1 MGKRNREEDLFG
13 TNIVLWQWIGVLIL
27 IVSGFIIYSN
37 TFHAPFQF
45 DDSTSI
51 KQNSSIIIKGL
62 TLSELIK
69 VCTNRHNR
77 LRCIGYVSFALN
89 YYFGRLD
96 VFGYHLVNI
105 IIHILTGILFYFLAL
120 VTLKRDSLLRKG
132 IDINRESPVSGIKS
146 SQLAAFFAAFLWLVN
161 PVMIQSVTYIVQRF
175 NSMGSM
181 FYVLSLYCYI
191 RGRICSGK
199 KGYLLYAAS
208 VLSGILALGCKQNMW
223 ILPFFIVLYEF
234 YFFQDLNP
242 RKIKRFFSVTV
253 IPVVCII
260 VLLALFWG
268 NEVIKTLSSLFST
281 YESRGFSMTERVITQ
296 FRVVLY
302 YISLIFYPHPERI
315 TLDPD
320 FPISRSLFMPWT
332 TLPSILAVFAILGL
346 GVYLAKRERLISF
359 GIFWFF
365 GNLVIESTILPLQMV
380 FQHRVYLPSMFVFLI
395 LTATAFHRVRHRR
408 GLIIFFAITGLVFSY
423 WTYRANEVW
432 KDSITL
438 WADIARKSPRKA
450 RAWGDLG
457 LAYYQAG
464 MLDKALLEYKKA
476 LSIDPKYKKAYYN
489 LADIYRQKGM
499 LDEAISEY
507 KKALAID
514 PGYKD
519 AHNNLGVV
527 YRQKGM
533 LDEAILEYKKALAI
547 DPDFKAAHYNM

>member
-1 MGKRNREEDLFG
+1 MGKRNREEGLLG
-13 TNIVLWQWIGVLIL
+13 ANIVLWQWIGVLIL

-45 DDSTSI
+45 DDNTSI
-51 KQNSSIIIKGL
+51 ATNSGIIINEL

-69 VCTNRHNR
+69 VCTNSHNR

-89 YYFGRLD
+89 YYFGRLN
-96 VFGYHLVNI
+96 VLGYHLVNI

-120 VTLKRDSLLRKG
+120 VTLKRDSSLKKG
-132 IDINRESPVSGIKS
+132 RDINREPPVSGIHRTH
-146 SQLAAFFAAFLWLVN
+146 LAAFFAAFLWLVN

-223 ILPFFIVLYEF
+223 TLPFFIVLYEF
-234 YFFQDLNP
+234 YFFQDLDL
-242 RKIKRFFSVTV
+242 RRVKKVFVKTV
-253 IPVVCII
+253 IPIVCII

-268 NEVIKTLSSLFST
+268 DDVINSLSKLFST

-302 YISLIFYPHPERI
+302 YISLILYPHPERI
-315 TLDPD
+315 NLDPY
-320 FPISRSLFMPWT
+320 FPISRSLFMPRT

-380 FQHRVYLPSMFVFLI
+380 FQHRVYLPSMFVVLI
-395 LTATAFHRVRHRR
+395 LTTTAFRMGSR
-408 GLIIFFAITGLVFSY
+408 GVQIPMEAQPRLYLPTLTVLSPASQASWPVDRMASSATG
-423 WTYRANEVW
+423 
-432 KDSITL
+432 
-438 WADIARKSPRKA
+438 
-450 RAWGDLG
+450 
-457 LAYYQAG
+457 
-464 MLDKALLEYKKA
+464 
-476 LSIDPKYKKAYYN
+476 
-489 LADIYRQKGM
+489 
-499 LDEAISEY
+499 
-507 KKALAID
+507 
-514 PGYKD
+514 
-519 AHNNLGVV
+519 
-527 YRQKGM
+527 
-533 LDEAILEYKKALAI
+533 
-547 DPDFKAAHYNM
+547 